1 MRGEARRGEERRGE
15 ERRGEE
21 RRGEERRGEERR
33 GEERRGEER
42 RGEERREEES
52 ASISVPDLKLL
63 ESTPYL
69 PFLTPSFPHR
79 KLKLVGVLRDRR
91 AGV

>member
-1 MRGEARRGEERRGE
+1 MRGE
-15 ERRGEE
+15 
-21 RRGEERRGEERR
+21 
-33 GEERRGEER
+33 
-42 RGEERREEES
+42 ES
-52 ASISVPDLKLL
+52 AIISVRDLELL

-79 KLKLVGVLRDRR
+79 NLKLVGVLRDRR